1 MDLAEHFRG
10 TGVTVRFIEYMDVGH
25 TNGWR
30 LTDVVP
36 AAEIVD
42 AIGSRWP
49 LEPVDPSS
57 AARWRGGIG
66 IATAP
71 ARSA

>member
-42 AIGSRWP
+42 AIGRAGRSSRSI
-49 LEPVDPSS
+49 PSS